1 VGSIQWQKSTNNT
14 TFVDIV
20 GATSASLVQTNVG
33 STTYY
38 RVKSQFG
45 SCINYATS
53 IAITVNPLPNVSA
66 ITGPNSISPAVL
78 TTLSNAT
85 NGGTW
90 TSSNPSIV
98 SINGN
103 GEVFG
108 YAGGN
113 VNIAYTYTDL
123 NGCSTSVSKAITI
136 VQRPVVSK
144 NGQMITTQ
152 NLVTSRNGA
161 KGYGGGRSKNGELIA
176 VPTTPVVTTGT
187 VSVSGSSATIS
198 SRLNATGAITVSEMG
213 ICYGT
218 TALPTV
224 ANAKITSTAALGNFA
239 TTVPSLVIN
248 TTYYARAYATNALGT
263 TYGDQV
269 SFTSSAADGLT
280 AASASTSAWAIKRD
294 YPAATDGVYWIKNP
308 NINGG
313 NAFQIYADMTTDGGG
328 WTLILTNALNSGWT
342 ALNTIHRVEGI
353 PSLTDNYS
361 ILDWADYIKK
371 SQSGFQYMID
381 ATTRGDWGGIW
392 TANGNYSFVASDNSQ
407 TNITLNTKFGNWD
420 YDDGGLEERMPW
432 YAADYY
438 PTLTTN
444 VNNFNDGAWWGTL
457 VTLDS
462 GWGWNPSPYMGNSG
476 NGWPGVIWYWVR

>member
-1 VGSIQWQKSTNNT
+1 
-14 TFVDIV
+14 
-20 GATSASLVQTNVG
+20 
-33 STTYY
+33 
-38 RVKSQFG
+38 
-45 SCINYATS
+45 
-53 IAITVNPLPNVSA
+53 
-66 ITGPNSISPAVL
+66 VL

-90 TSSNPSIV
+90 ASSNPSIASV
-98 SINGN
+98 NAN

-123 NGCSTSVSKAITI
+123 NGCSASVSKAIT
-136 VQRPVVSK
+136 VAQRPIVSK
-144 NGQMITTQ
+144 NGQMITTP
-152 NLVTSRNGA
+152 NLVTNRNGA
-161 KGYGGGRSKNGELIA
+161 KGYGGGRSKNGELIP

-187 VSVSGSSATIS
+187 VNVSGSSATIS

-224 ANAKITSTAALGNFA
+224 ANTKITSTAALGNFA

-280 AASASTSAWAIKRD
+280 AASASTSAWAIKQD

-342 ALNTIHRVEGI
+342 TPNTLHRVEGI

-361 ILDWADYIKK
+361 IVDWADYIKK
-371 SQSGFQYMID
+371 SPSGFQYMIE

-392 TANGNYSFVASDNSQ
+392 TANGNYSFVANNNSQ
-407 TNITLNTKFGNWD
+407 TNITLNTKFGTWD

-438 PTLTTN
+438 PSLTTN
-444 VNNFNDGAWWGTL
+444 VNGFNDGAWWGTL
-457 VTLDS
+457 VTLD
-462 GWGWNPSPYMGNSG
+462 GWTWNPSPYMGNSG
-476 NGWPGVIWYWVR
+476 NGWPGIIWYWVR